1 MGADRKNAL
10 PGYID
15 GESQTIVAIASR
27 FKSMPNRFNESGS
40 IPASLREI
48 SMAEFDYVIVGAG
61 AAGCVLA
68 YRLSEDPKV
77 RVALL
82 EAGPRDAHP
91 FIHMPK
97 GLAKVMADPSHIWA
111 YTSEPEET
119 NANTPEV
126 WVRGRVLGGSSSIN
140 GMMYV
145 RGQPADFDAIAESSS
160 DDWNWSQIGKAYAAL
175 EAHELGAAETR
186 GGAGPLK
193 ITVPDTKD
201 TLTEAILEAG
211 KSMGWEEKPDTNAP
225 NDIEGIGYAPRT
237 VYKGRR
243 VSASTAFID
252 PVRSRANLTILTDTT
267 VDKVMFDSKRAVGVH
282 AAQGGQS
289 KAIKATREVILCGG
303 AMASPGI
310 LERSGIGD
318 ADRLAQLGI
327 PVLVANSNV
336 GENLIEHRAII
347 IQWKLNAD
355 ISHNKKYFGWRV
367 LQSGLQ
373 YYLTRK
379 GPLSAAAYEQVAWFK
394 TQPGLNRPDA
404 QFLFA
409 PFSFDFDKH
418 RQDVERFPGMHIT
431 AYPLRPSSRGHVHI
445 RSVDPDAPPQLQT
458 NYRDTEEDRRAM
470 IGAVRVARAY
480 VKQAP
485 LAQYIEAETMPGPA
499 YDTDEKILEAYDKF
513 GTCGYHAVGS
523 CRMGKDPATSVVDP
537 ALRVRGVDGLRII
550 DTSIMP
556 AIPSGNT
563 NGPTMA
569 MAWRAADVIRAT
581 AARMTEPAAT

>member
-1 MGADRKNAL
+1 MAQYD
-10 PGYID
+10 YI
-15 GESQTIVAIASR
+15 
-27 FKSMPNRFNESGS
+27 
-40 IPASLREI
+40 
-48 SMAEFDYVIVGAG
+48 IVGAG

-68 YRLSEDPKV
+68 HRLSEDPNV

-82 EAGPRDAHP
+82 EAGPKDSHP

-97 GLAKVMADPSHIWA
+97 GLAKVMADPAHVWA
-111 YTSEPEET
+111 YASEPEST

-145 RGQPADFDAIAESSS
+145 RGQPADFDAIAEISSA
-160 DDWNWSQIGKAYAAL
+160 DWSWKHIGKAYAAL
-175 EAHELGAAETR
+175 ESHELGADETR
-186 GGAGPLK
+186 GADGPLH

-211 KSMGWEEKPDTNAP
+211 KSMGWEEKPDTNSP
-225 NDIEGIGYAPRT
+225 DDIEGIGYAPRT

-243 VSASTAFID
+243 VSAATAFLD
-252 PVRSRANLTILTDTT
+252 PIRNRPNLAILTDTT
-267 VDKVMFDSKRAVGVH
+267 VDKVTFAGKRATGVMALKGGAPITL
-282 AAQGGQS
+282 AAD
-289 KAIKATREVILCGG
+289 REVILCGG

-318 ADRLAQLGI
+318 PARLSALGI
-327 PVLVANSNV
+327 PLLVDNPNV

-355 ISHNKKYFGWRV
+355 ISHNKKYYGWRV

-409 PFSFDFDKH
+409 PFSFDFSKM

-445 RSVDPDAPPQLQT
+445 RTENPADMPELVT
-458 NYRDTEEDRRAM
+458 NYRYTEEDRRAM
-470 IGAVRVARAY
+470 IGAVRVAREY

-485 LAQYIEAETMPGPA
+485 LAQYIEAETMPGPD
-499 YDTDEKILEAYDKF
+499 YDTDDKILEAYDKF

-523 CRMGKDPATSVVDP
+523 CRMSSDPATSVVDP

-581 AARMTEPAAT
+581 ARTPEPA